1 MRETPRRF
9 CRISAPASTLPAFSI
24 WMATTPVDTP
34 ARGTRNAPPSRSL
47 RPSSPTPASLSASSW
62 TMPACSAAIPPTPT
76 CRKSARFSNA
86 MPRTDR
92 CGSRTTRSSFPEM
105 QDPATTPES
114 PGTETRFAALDG
126 VRGLAVIMV
135 LVWHYLTCQI
145 SNDAGWFAPAIR
157 RLFSTTASGVD
168 LFFALSGFL
177 IAGILLDQKGKAGYF
192 KTFYLRRTCRIFP
205 LYFLIFGLFLVL
217 SGTSLSQGP
226 GGEWLFAGAMPHWSY
241 ATFTQNIFMGIRE
254 TFGANW
260 LGVTWSLAVE
270 EQFYLILP
278 LAVALLSR
286 KPLAVTIVALFL
298 LMPLLR
304 WVSPGFHN
312 YACLPWRGD
321 SLLAGVLA
329 ALLVRSDR
337 MRTACLENQ
346 LRLHLS
352 ASILF
357 CGQILLLA
365 SPGYA
370 GVFGETLEALFFASL
385 ILILRLGTCRPLQG
399 IFENRLLTWFGTLS
413 YGIYMFHQ
421 PLSGLAHGFLR
432 GQAPRIAGLADAGV
446 TISTAGVTLLLAWL
460 SFRFFETPF
469 LRFAHRFS
477 YTRRETPCRSN

>member
-1 MRETPRRF
+1 
-9 CRISAPASTLPAFSI
+9 
-24 WMATTPVDTP
+24 
-34 ARGTRNAPPSRSL
+34 
-47 RPSSPTPASLSASSW
+47 
-62 TMPACSAAIPPTPT
+62 
-76 CRKSARFSNA
+76 
-86 MPRTDR
+86 
-92 CGSRTTRSSFPEM
+92 M
-105 QDPATTPES
+105 QDHPVTPES
-114 PGTETRFAALDG
+114 PGTEPRHAALDG
-126 VRGLAVIMV
+126 VRGLAVVMV
-135 LVWHYLTCQI
+135 IVWHYLTCQLA
-145 SNDAGWFAPAIR
+145 NDAGWWAPMAR

-192 KTFYLRRTCRIFP
+192 KVFYLRRTCRIFP
-205 LYFLIFGLFLVL
+205 LYFLLFGLFLLL
-217 SGTSLSQGP
+217 SGTSLSQGS

-278 LAVALLSR
+278 LAVALLPR
-286 KPLAVTIVALFL
+286 KPLTVAIVTLFL

-321 SLLAGVLA
+321 SLLAGVMV
-329 ALLVRSDR
+329 ALLMRSDETR
-337 MRTACLENQ
+337 IAFLENPG
-346 LRLHLS
+346 RLHLS
-352 ASILF
+352 VSILF
-357 CGQILLLA
+357 CGQLLLLA

-370 GVFGETLEALFFASL
+370 GIFGETLEALFFASL
-385 ILILRLGTCRPLQG
+385 ILMLRLGTCLPLQR
-399 IFENRLLTWFGTLS
+399 IFENRILTWLGTLS
-413 YGIYMFHQ
+413 YGMYMFHQ

-432 GQAPRIAGLADAGV
+432 GQAPRIAGIADAGV
-446 TISTAGVTLLLAWL
+446 TISAAGVTLLLAWL

-477 YTRRETPCRSN
+477 YARRDTPCRSN